1 MLLFTINLLNCM
13 MPPSQL
19 SSCDFYQDPPR
30 TASEL
35 KIQSFSRIVTS
46 SQPQEIDKIRPPH
59 CPRITKSSSPLYHL
73 CLTIVPL
80 RIQQSHIHYLVGRA
94 FIAVLHSLFTY
105 RIPIFIPL
113 KHLDLHTTYI
123 ITTCRII
130 RP

>member
-59 CPRITKSSSPLYHL
+59 CPRITKSSSPLLSLVPYYRSFTHS
-73 CLTIVPL
+73 TITHSL
-80 RIQQSHIHYLVGRA
+80 SGRQS
-94 FIAVLHSLFTY
+94 LHSGPSFFVY
-105 RIPIFIPL
+105 IPHTNLYTPEASGSSYY
-113 KHLDLHTTYI
+113 LHHNDMLNY
-123 ITTCRII
+123 
-130 RP
+130 